1 MDEAHM
7 EEFDLVAEKQATIEK
22 ELMELKQDLD
32 LKKDDEELEEYS
44 LRNRGLCLIPMEHA
58 CASDIPKSNIKSK
71 TNSSNS
77 RK

>member
-1 MDEAHM
+1 M
-7 EEFDLVAEKQATIEK
+7 VSRQKQ
-22 ELMELKQDLD
+22 
-32 LKKDDEELEEYS
+32 DEELEEYS

-58 CASDIPKSNIKSK
+58 CASVIPKSNIKSK